1 MKTLLIN
8 GKIASLDSQNTF
20 YEAIGINGNK
30 IDFLGSNKAAKK
42 ITTTYDEVISLDGK
56 LLLPGFNDS
65 HMHLLNYGYT
75 LKKMD
80 LTKFASIENMIEKAK
95 DFIKSHSIAGEK
107 WLLGRGWNQDKLM
120 ENRFPKRADL
130 DTISKDIP
138 ILFTRTCGHI
148 SVCNTAAL
156 NIIDIE
162 HLDENDPNIHIEDG
176 IFQEDALN
184 ILYNAVP
191 SPSLEDIKE
200 MILTTCDHL
209 LESGITSVQTDDL
222 CTMPDQDYKKVLTAY
237 EELNQE
243 KKLPVRIYQQCLFF
257 DKPSFKEF
265 VESEY
270 KTGMGDTF
278 FKIGPLKLLLD
289 GSLGARTA
297 LLREDY
303 SDCPKNKGIASFKQ
317 EELNDL
323 FDYSQKHG
331 FQVAAHAIGDK
342 AMDMFI
348 DAIKKSSSYNENK
361 DNRHG
366 IVHAQITNSDILHS
380 MKDLNLIAYVQPI
393 FLDYDLHI
401 VRDRVGNRADES
413 YAFKT
418 MYDLGIKVS
427 GGSDAPVV
435 DFNPFENIYSAVVR
449 KDLNLMP
456 SEAYLPKEKLSVT
469 EALKAFTINGAYSS
483 FEEKIKGSLEVG
495 KLADLVVL
503 SEDIFNINENKIK
516 DIYAAITI
524 VDGKIVYKK

>member
-1 MKTLLIN
+1 MKTLFIN
-8 GKIASLDSQNTF
+8 GKIASLDAQNTF
-20 YEAIGINGNK
+20 YEAIGINGNR
-30 IDFLGSNKAAKK
+30 IDFLGFNADAEK
-42 ITTTYDEVISLDGK
+42 ITSNYDEVISLQGK

-75 LKKMD
+75 LTKMD
-80 LTKFASIENMIEKAK
+80 LTKLSSIESMIEKAK
-95 DFIKSHSIAGEK
+95 DFIQIHSITSKK
-107 WLLGRGWNQDKLM
+107 WLLGRGWNQDKLA
-120 ENRFPKRADL
+120 EKRFPKRADL
-130 DTISKDIP
+130 DKISRDIP

-156 NIIDIE
+156 NIIGIDR
-162 HLDENDPNIHIEDG
+162 LDKKNPNINIEDG

-184 ILYNAVP
+184 ILYKAVP
-191 SPSLEDIKE
+191 SPSIDDIKE

-209 LESGITSVQTDDL
+209 LKNGITSVQTDDL
-222 CTMPDQDYKKVLTAY
+222 CSMPDQDYKKVLIAY
-237 EELNQE
+237 EELNKE
-243 KKLPVRIYQQCLFF
+243 NKLPVRIYQQCLFF
-257 DKPSFKEF
+257 EKPSFEEF
-265 VESEY
+265 VESGY
-270 KTGMGDTF
+270 RTGRGDEF

-289 GSLGARTA
+289 GSLGGRTA

-303 SDCPKNKGIASFKQ
+303 SDCPGNKGVACFRQ
-317 EELNDL
+317 EKLDEL

-348 DAIKKSSSYNENK
+348 NSIKNSSSYDKNK

-366 IVHAQITNSDILHS
+366 IVHAQITNSDIIYS
-380 MKDLNLIAYVQPI
+380 MKELSLIAYVQPI

-401 VRDRVGNRADES
+401 VRDRVGKRADES

-418 MYDLGIKVS
+418 MYDLGIKVC

-435 DFNPFENIYSAVVR
+435 DFNPFQNIYSAVVR
-449 KDLNLMP
+449 KDLNHMP
-456 SEAYLPKEKLSVT
+456 TEPYLPNEKLSVA
-469 EALKAFTINGAYSS
+469 EALKIFTINGAYSS
-483 FEEKIKGSLEVG
+483 FEDEIKGSLELG

-503 SEDIFNINENKIK
+503 NEDIFNVPENKIK
-516 DIYAAITI
+516 DIHVEMTM